1 LVAVDWSAARHEQR
15 HLWVAEFA
23 AAGDRVDRLAPATR
37 SGAADRL
44 ITLAGAD
51 PALVVGLDFGFSL
64 PAWWLDRC
72 GIAGPGELWSDTGRL
87 ESWLR
92 DCPSPFW
99 GRPGRP
105 RPALDDETAH
115 WRRVER
121 SMTPRPR
128 SVFQIG
134 GAGAVGTASLRG
146 MPVLRRLRA
155 AGFSVWPFDPWVLP
169 VVAEVWPR
177 LAIGRTVKSR
187 ADQRAAWLQ
196 ARAGRIPAV
205 HMAAA
210 VGSDDAFDAV
220 AAALALADR
229 NGTRRPTTGDAVVLR
244 EGWVDGVA
252 LPPG

>member
-1 LVAVDWSAARHEQR
+1 MAEVDAAD
-15 HLWVAEFA
+15 
-23 AAGDRVDRLAPATR
+23 DRVDRLTPATR
-37 SGAADRL
+37 TAAVDRL
-44 ITLAGAD
+44 MALAAAD

-72 GIAGPGELWSDTGRL
+72 GIGGPDELWSDTGRL

-92 DCPSPFW
+92 DCPPPFW

-105 RPALDDETAH
+105 RPALADEAAH
-115 WRRVER
+115 WRQVEQV
-121 SMTPRPR
+121 MTPRPK

-155 AGFSVWPFDPWVLP
+155 AGFSIWPFDPWVLP

-187 ADQRAAWLQ
+187 SDQRGAWLR
-196 ARAGRIPAV
+196 ARTERIPGV
-205 HMAAA
+205 HLTAA

-220 AAALALADR
+220 AAVLALADR
-229 NGTRRPTTGDAVVLR
+229 NGTTRPTTSDTVVLR
-244 EGWVDGVA
+244 EGWVDGVD
-252 LPPG
+252 LPGGPTRPD